1 MADTPLTKH
10 LRMLRK
16 RDHYTQSYVAKYIG
30 TTRANY
36 SHYETGLTRPSND
49 VLEKLSR
56 LYKYPLIDLVRL
68 SAISDSEKYKRLSVE
83 GKAGFDG
90 MLFDNPASSSLDP
103 LYVEFINNCEDMT
116 DRELKKWMDPDDI
129 ELVYYYHLL
138 SPKGKM
144 LATEGLRLLVK
155 SERRNED

>member
-56 LYKYPLIDLVRL
+56 LYSVQLIDLVRL
-68 SAISDSEKYKRLSVE
+68 SAISDSDEYKKLCQE
-83 GKAGFDG
+83 GKEKFDG
-90 MLFDNPASSSLDP
+90 ILFDNPMSSALDP
-103 LYVEFINNCEDMT
+103 LYLEFVNNCEDMT

-129 ELVYYYHLL
+129 ELIYYYHLL
-138 SPKGKM
+138 SPKGKI

-155 SERRNED
+155 NERRNED